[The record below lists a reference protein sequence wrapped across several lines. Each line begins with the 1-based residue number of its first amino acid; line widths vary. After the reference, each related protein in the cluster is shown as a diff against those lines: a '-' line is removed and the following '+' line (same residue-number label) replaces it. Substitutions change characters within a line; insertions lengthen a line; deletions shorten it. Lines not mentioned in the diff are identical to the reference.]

1 MSFKYYKLFKIV
13 FYSCNFV
20 KYHRN
25 ITFGRSSLSTKGFY
39 EYPPPP
45 THHTTESSVFDLGGL
60 VFGINDKSR
69 AENVEPL
76 YGLWL
81 VHFS

>member
-39 EYPPPP
+39 EYLPPPP
-45 THHTTESSVFDLGGL
+45 PRTESSVFDLGGL
-60 VFGINDKSR
+60 VFGINERSR
-69 AENVEPL
+69 AENVETL
-76 YGLWL
+76 YGL
-81 VHFS
+81 